1 MLRLDN
7 WFHLNHLMK
16 YLHNDHNDTFHWPY
30 EYLPSVG
37 RIQSWFQFYFFLGHL
52 FWFLWLFC
60 SEFHNDNIVSEKL
73 KRISVKLKFRWYFF
87 KKIFKWYKKCT
98 YMESYS
104 RLTESKI
111 SDNIS
116 RIGDVTQICQ
126 VFILCT
132 KVMLNKQN

>member
-1 MLRLDN
+1 
-7 WFHLNHLMK
+7 
-16 YLHNDHNDTFHWPY
+16 
-30 EYLPSVG
+30 
-37 RIQSWFQFYFFLGHL
+37 
-52 FWFLWLFC
+52 
-60 SEFHNDNIVSEKL
+60 
-73 KRISVKLKFRWYFF
+73 
-87 KKIFKWYKKCT
+87 
-98 YMESYS
+98 MESYS